1 MKDVC
6 NDEVSAEILPP
17 PLEYFLRHLNATW
30 QGYCVSLS
38 LSLSPYMYM
47 HMFVNT

>member
-17 PLEYFLRHLNATW
+17 PLKYFLWYLNATW

-38 LSLSPYMYM
+38 LSPCMYM